1 MCYSVEIVMGFINKI
16 LYYFDMMLVRINS
29 TEPQLDTIEKDL
41 DKTKE
46 VATKVVQI
54 SLAVSEIVVLLF
66 KVYGVFV
73 NTSNVLTTGALG
85 SNDDKSKSYKA
96 LNDFQNHVDIELL
109 QNVLDSNV
117 EVSIDDINKLHQDV
131 ELYKESLL
139 DRSNS

>member
-1 MCYSVEIVMGFINKI
+1 MGFINKI
-16 LYYFDMMLVRINS
+16 LYYFDMMLVSINS

-73 NTSNVLTTGALG
+73 NTSNVITTGALG
-85 SNDDKSKSYKA
+85 STSDKSNSYKA
-96 LNDFQNHVDIELL
+96 LEDLQKHIDIEML
-109 QNVLDSNV
+109 QNVLDSEV
-117 EVSIDDINKLHQDV
+117 EVSLEDVNKLHNEV
-131 ELYKESLL
+131 ETYKKSLL

>member
-1 MCYSVEIVMGFINKI
+1 MGFINKI
-16 LYYFDMMLVRINS
+16 LYYFDMMIVRINS

-73 NTSNVLTTGALG
+73 NTSIVITTGALG
-85 SNDDKSKSYKA
+85 SISDKSNSYKA
-96 LNDFQNHVDIELL
+96 LDDLQKHIDIEML
-109 QNVLDSNV
+109 QNVLDSEV
-117 EVSIDDINKLHQDV
+117 EVSLEDVNKLHNEV
-131 ELYKESLL
+131 ETYKKSLL

>member
-1 MCYSVEIVMGFINKI
+1 MGFINKI
-16 LYYFDMMLVRINS
+16 LYYFDMMIVRINS

-96 LNDFQNHVDIELL
+96 LSDFQNHVDIELL
-109 QNVLDSNV
+109 QNVLDSSV
-117 EVSIDDINKLHQDV
+117 EVSLEDINKLHQDV

>member
-1 MCYSVEIVMGFINKI
+1 MGFINKI
-16 LYYFDMMLVRINS
+16 LYYFDMMIVCINS

-73 NTSNVLTTGALG
+73 NTSNVITTGALG
-85 SNDDKSKSYKA
+85 STSDKSNSYKA
-96 LNDFQNHVDIELL
+96 LDDLQKHIDIEML
-109 QNVLDSNV
+109 QNVLDSEV
-117 EVSIDDINKLHQDV
+117 EVSLEDVNKLHNEV
-131 ELYKESLL
+131 ETYKKSLL

>member
-1 MCYSVEIVMGFINKI
+1 MGFINKI
-16 LYYFDMMLVRINS
+16 LYYFDMMIVRINS

-85 SNDDKSKSYKA
+85 SNDKKSKSYKA
-96 LNDFQNHVDIELL
+96 LDDLQKHIDIEML
-109 QNVLDSNV
+109 QNVLDSDV
-117 EVSIDDINKLHQDV
+117 EVSLEDVNKLHNEV
-131 ELYKESLL
+131 ETYKKSLL

>member
-1 MCYSVEIVMGFINKI
+1 MVGLVNKI
-16 LYYFDMMLVRINS
+16 LHYFDMMIVHINS
-29 TEPQLDTIEKDL
+29 TEPQLDEIEKDL

-73 NTSNVLTTGALG
+73 NTSSVITTGALG
-85 SNDDKSKSYKA
+85 STSDKSNSYKA
-96 LNDFQNHVDIELL
+96 LDDLQKHIDIEML
-109 QNVLDSNV
+109 QNVLDSEV
-117 EVSIDDINKLHQDV
+117 EVSLEDVNKLHNEV
-131 ELYKESLL
+131 ETYKKSLL

>member
-1 MCYSVEIVMGFINKI
+1 MGFINKI
-16 LYYFDMMLVRINS
+16 LYYFDMMLVSINS

-73 NTSNVLTTGALG
+73 NTSNVITTGALG
-85 SNDDKSKSYKA
+85 STSDKSNSYKA
-96 LNDFQNHVDIELL
+96 LDDLQKHIDIEML
-109 QNVLDSNV
+109 QNVLDSEV
-117 EVSIDDINKLHQDV
+117 EVSLEDVNKLHNEV
-131 ELYKESLL
+131 ETYKKSLL

>member
-1 MCYSVEIVMGFINKI
+1 MGFINKI
-16 LYYFDMMLVRINS
+16 LYYFDMMIVRINS

-85 SNDDKSKSYKA
+85 STSDKSNSYKV
-96 LNDFQNHVDIELL
+96 LDDLQKHIDIEML
-109 QNVLDSNV
+109 QNVLDSSV
-117 EVSIDDINKLHQDV
+117 EVSLDDINKLHRDV

>member
-1 MCYSVEIVMGFINKI
+1 MVGLINKI
-16 LYYFDMMLVRINS
+16 LYYFNMMLVRINS
-29 TEPQLDTIEKDL
+29 TEPQLDEIEKDL

-73 NTSNVLTTGALG
+73 NTSNVITTGVLG
-85 SNDDKSKSYKA
+85 STSDKSNSYKA
-96 LNDFQNHVDIELL
+96 LDDLQKHIDIEML
-109 QNVLDSNV
+109 QNVLDSEV
-117 EVSIDDINKLHQDV
+117 EVSLEDVNKLHNEV
-131 ELYKESLL
+131 ETYKKSLL

>member
-1 MCYSVEIVMGFINKI
+1 MGFINKI
-16 LYYFDMMLVRINS
+16 LYYFDMMIVRINS

-73 NTSNVLTTGALG
+73 NTSNVITTGALG
-85 SNDDKSKSYKA
+85 SDDEKSKSYKA
-96 LNDFQNHVDIELL
+96 LDDLQKHIDIEML
-109 QNVLDSNV
+109 QNVLDSDV
-117 EVSIDDINKLHQDV
+117 EVSLEDVNKLHNEV
-131 ELYKESLL
+131 ETYKKSLL
-139 DRSNS
+139 GRSNS